1 MAEVKEV
8 NILVVDDDVTVLQK
22 VEKVLKKSGYEV
34 EVATDGALAINRALA
49 SLPDIVVSA
58 VEMPLLDG
66 FKLCQLLRT
75 NPISRD
81 IPFVFL
87 TSKETVPQRLGKHL
101 RPFDEFLLKPFKES
115 DLVSRVK
122 GLLDRLEKVEEA
134 GGEEQKALLGT
145 LTEITLMDLLQ
156 IMRLNRRSGSLDLE
170 QDGRLGT
177 VYLREGEV
185 ISAKMGKY
193 KGEKAF
199 YRLLTW
205 DKGKFEFHPQTID
218 MEVLIERPGENLILE
233 GLRQTDEI
241 AKLRDGF
248 SAKGERLELI
258 KRFQGPPE
266 KLKPVTREVLKLLEY
281 FSSVEDLLDQSL
293 FNDLEICQTIQT
305 LIDRKIV
312 GFGAAAEEGP
322 AEAETAI
329 ISMEDALKLSYQLG
343 VGREEASHASTG
355 KVLIFSSERAVLQ
368 ALLEGLSRLKQ
379 FKIEAGVVLEPGAES
394 IPLGAVGSI
403 TVLEGTEL
411 SMYSFPSDPSY
422 RSLWEPLSQGTVG
435 NIILTKKAGAEKDTA
450 LFCDQLLHRP
460 FVLSGPDVPG
470 EKEKVAA
477 DWDWVPSVSWAAIPL
492 VSGKVDSC
500 RDIFATLFSLI
511 LKH

>member
-1 MAEVKEV
+1 MTEAKTVT
-8 NILVVDDDVTVLQK
+8 ILVVDDDVTVLQK

-34 EVATDGALAINRALA
+34 EVATDGALAINRALS

-115 DLVSRVK
+115 DLVSRIK

-199 YRLLTW
+199 YRFLTW
-205 DKGKFEFHPQTID
+205 NKGKFEFHPQTID
-218 MEVLIERPGENLILE
+218 VEVLIERPGENLILE

-241 AKLRDGF
+241 AKLRDDF
-248 SAKGERLELI
+248 SAGGERLELI

-266 KLKPVTREVLKLLEY
+266 KLRPVTREVLKLLEY
-281 FSSVEDLLDQSL
+281 FSSIDDLLDQSS
-293 FNDLEICQTIQT
+293 FNDLEICQTIKS

-312 GFGAAAEEGP
+312 GFAATTEKGP
-322 AEAETAI
+322 ADAETPI

-343 VGREEASHASTG
+343 VGRDEASHAWTG
-355 KVLIFSSERAVLQ
+355 KVLIFSSERSILQ
-368 ALLEGLSRLKQ
+368 TLLEGLSRLKQ

-411 SMYSFPSDPSY
+411 SMYSFPSSPCY
-422 RSLWEPLSQGTVG
+422 TSLWEPLSQGTVG
-435 NIILTKKAGAEKDTA
+435 TIILTKNIETVKDPA
-450 LFCDQLLHRP
+450 LFCDQFLHRP
-460 FVLSGPDVPG
+460 FVVSGPDVPE
-470 EKEKVAA
+470 EKEKASSS
-477 DWDWVPSVSWAAIPL
+477 WDWNPSVPWDVIPL
-492 VSGKVDSC
+492 GSGKEDSC
-500 RDIFATLFSLI
+500 RDVFTRLFSLI
-511 LKH
+511 MKH